1 MLPRRARPASLPL
14 TLGSAGVLVWKE
26 RRARREHLEDE
37 RRKHDLR
44 VEPEAP
50 KLCALERVDQAK
62 LQWKNNKPWPY
73 AASLFFHSRAID
85 DYHGVVAQGSLC
97 QGVRCCCVARAP
109 LPCISSWKRWPSC
122 MQRKACTL
130 SVSRRRRKVGARP
143 PRRGRGTEALC
154 ARAC

>member
-1 MLPRRARPASLPL
+1 MLPRRARPPSLPL

-62 LQWKNNKPWPY
+62 LQWKI
-73 AASLFFHSRAID
+73 R
-85 DYHGVVAQGSLC
+85 
-97 QGVRCCCVARAP
+97 
-109 LPCISSWKRWPSC
+109 
-122 MQRKACTL
+122 
-130 SVSRRRRKVGARP
+130 RP
-143 PRRGRGTEALC
+143 PLAVERVILVLC
-154 ARAC
+154 F